1 MSDIARRNQ
10 PPAEEP
16 NSHRRSPAGGTGRIV
31 LAAAIVLLLVAVA
44 GGTTWWMY
52 TRDPVTPA
60 NRAAPSASAS
70 GPSCPNAQVRVA
82 AAPEI
87 APVIK
92 AAARTLAADPDDA
105 CGPVEVTAEEPAVTA
120 AARERP
126 DVWIP
131 SSSAWLAI
139 AGAGGAE
146 YRTTGG
152 SLAHTPIVLA
162 APVSVTDQ
170 IAKGDK
176 TSWAAVTAAV
186 AGGKIPTVTMPD
198 AQTSTVGLLS
208 VYAINAAMAR
218 TTPDAGIAQLRAL
231 TLRSRLKEAGAD
243 SAKVL
248 ARIAGQWNANGVVF
262 DVGVFP
268 ITEQQ
273 LTAYQRG
280 KHTVQLKGAI
290 PADGLIEADY
300 PFAVAAGG
308 TKAALVKKLRAAISK
323 QALTQ
328 AGFRTAA
335 TPNALPVPVN
345 PKALLTQSAMWAGY
359 QTLNTQV
366 LLLIDAS
373 GSMNQKIKAPG
384 GRTTTRAALLRE
396 SGRTA
401 AELFAEDTNIGM
413 WFFGQPTPASP
424 PHVEVVPFGP
434 VTGTVE
440 GKSRRDALAAA
451 ITDYRAAE
459 DSGTPLYQ
467 TVLDGVN
474 EMRPKSAPGAVTLV
488 VVLTDGVDGEST
500 YKMPHAEFMTK
511 LTGQQ
516 DVTRPVPIIA
526 VGYGPDVDMTKLGD
540 MAKATG
546 GAAFAATDPADLSS
560 AIAKAFL
567 AAHAPR

>member
-1 MSDIARRNQ
+1 MSDVARRNQ

-16 NSHRRSPAGGTGRIV
+16 SSHRRSSEGGTGRIL
-31 LAAAIVLLLVAVA
+31 LAAAIVLLLAAVA

-52 TRDPVTPA
+52 TRDPVDPVRTA
-60 NRAAPSASAS
+60 TPSASVS
-70 GPSCPNAQVRVA
+70 GPACPDARVRVA

-87 APVIK
+87 APVIRS
-92 AAARTLAADPDDA
+92 AARTLAADPDDA

-120 AARERP
+120 AAGRRP

-139 AGAGGAE
+139 AGAGGAD
-146 YRTTGG
+146 YRAKGAP
-152 SLAHTPIVLA
+152 LARSPIVLA
-162 APVSVTDQ
+162 APVAVTDQ

-176 TSWAAVTAAV
+176 TSWAGVTAAV
-186 AGGKIPTVTMPD
+186 AAGKIPTVTMPD

-208 VYAINAAMAR
+208 VHAINAAMAR

-243 SAKVL
+243 SAKLL
-248 ARIAGQWNANGVVF
+248 ARVAGQWNANGAVY
-262 DVGVFP
+262 DIGVFP

-280 KHTVQLKGAI
+280 GHTVQLKGSF

-308 TKAALVKKLRAAISK
+308 KQAALVQRLRAAINR
-323 QALTQ
+323 QALTE

-335 TPNALPVPVN
+335 TPNALPLPTN
-345 PKALLTQSAMWAGY
+345 PRTLLAQSALWAGY

-373 GSMNQKIKAPG
+373 GSMNQKIKAPD

-401 AELFAEDTNIGM
+401 AELFAQDTSIGM

-424 PHVEVVPFGP
+424 PHTEVVPFGP
-434 VTGTVE
+434 ITGSID
-440 GKSRRDALAAA
+440 GRSRRDALAGA
-451 ITDYRAAE
+451 ITAYRAAD

-474 EMRPKSAPGAVTLV
+474 EMRPRSGPGAVTLV

-500 YKMPHAEFMTK
+500 FKMPHSAFMTR
-511 LTGQQ
+511 LAAQQ

-526 VGYGPDVDMTKLGD
+526 VGYGPDVDMKKLTD
-540 MAKATG
+540 MSKATG